1 MKTCVFCAEEIQ
13 DAAVVC
19 KHCGRELA
27 TASGAKRRW
36 LKRALIVVPLLVV
49 ALGVVATAS
58 RGLGARSVPPPPR
71 PVTITDEVQNVPA
84 ASWKAIPMT
93 LPYTGNVEISLSV
106 VRGNPLDVF
115 MTASD
120 QLETM
125 KQGEWSNVRVYTDFN
140 ATKTKAFRRTA
151 YLQQGSY
158 YLVMRDTSLG
168 ILSSRA
174 SDVSLRA
181 RLNP

>member
-49 ALGVVATAS
+49 VLAVVAAAN
-58 RGLGARSVPPPPR
+58 RGLGARSVPPQPR
-71 PVTITDEVQNVPA
+71 LPA

-93 LPYTGNVEISLSV
+93 LPYTGNVEVTLSV

-125 KQGEWSNVRVYTDFN
+125 KQGEWNNVRVYTDFN
-140 ATKTKAFRRTA
+140 ASKTKAFRRTA